1 MPPTRKPST
10 AAARQV
16 LGVGGD
22 ATADEIRKAW
32 RRKVLETHPDHNPDA
47 DSAAFR
53 EVQTAFETLNRAVDG
68 RPPSKLYGKAAQ
80 HAAAYSPAATT
91 NAEEGTSAAA
101 AAPAADG
108 PTPQLW
114 FTTRTKWHLIY
125 HAQRDCHG
133 LRNAKH
139 VFEETSRPRGLE
151 PCPHCVPKQR
161 PR

>member
-47 DSAAFR
+47 DSDAAAFR
-53 EVQTAFETLNRAVDG
+53 EVQTAFETLNRAVGG

-80 HAAAYSPAATT
+80 HAAANSPAATT
-91 NAEEGTSAAA
+91 NADEGCNPERASTNYDDVAGRR
-101 AAPAADG
+101 G
-108 PTPQLW
+108 PGPRPSGSGAGRPGRARAVGVSN
-114 FTTRTKWHLIY
+114 FCR
-125 HAQRDCHG
+125 RG
-133 LRNAKH
+133 
-139 VFEETSRPRGLE
+139 VSR
-151 PCPHCVPKQR
+151 
-161 PR
+161 